1 MQRTHRKRIVPTK
14 MNGKLLFEIFKGIKF
29 LSSIK
34 IFVILSM
41 RSFHLTLCLGVK
53 GRISL
58 CLIPNSLRRTSK
70 SEIFP
75 VL

>member
-1 MQRTHRKRIVPTK
+1 MHRTHRKRIVPTK

-41 RSFHLTLCLGVK
+41 RSFHLTVMSWGK
-53 GRISL
+53 RANKFMSY
-58 CLIPNSLRRTSK
+58 S
-70 SEIFP
+70 
-75 VL
+75 